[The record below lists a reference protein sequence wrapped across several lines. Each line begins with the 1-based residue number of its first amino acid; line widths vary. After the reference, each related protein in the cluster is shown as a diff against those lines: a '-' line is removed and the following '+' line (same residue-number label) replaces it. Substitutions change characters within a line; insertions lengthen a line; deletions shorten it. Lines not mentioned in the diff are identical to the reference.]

1 MSPIEFILAVAVLLA
16 TPGPTNTL
24 MWLGGFS
31 RGWRHALPLLT
42 AEIAGYLTVVVP
54 VATLAGPLLQQ
65 HPLLMDIAKLA
76 ASAWLLLLA
85 IRLWRRSADAKAPG
99 EVRWLQVYT
108 TTLLNPKALIV
119 ALVLMPPGT
128 LATILPWLALFA
140 ALILVFGGCWIA
152 AGSLVQRFGAGRIGP
167 RLARR
172 VAAVFLVGFALLL
185 AGNAIAS
192 TL

>member
-1 MSPIEFILAVAVLLA
+1 MSPIEFIIAVAVLLA

-31 RGWRHALPLLT
+31 RGWQRALPLLT

-54 VATLAGPLLQQ
+54 VVALAGPLLHQ
-65 HPLLMDIAKLA
+65 HPLLMDIAKLT
-76 ASAWLLLLA
+76 ASAWVLLLA
-85 IRLWRRSADAKAPG
+85 VRLWRRSGDATGPG
-99 EVRWLQVYT
+99 DVSWLQVYT

-119 ALVLMPPGT
+119 ALILMAADPVK
-128 LATILPWLALFA
+128 TILPWLAMFVA
-140 ALILVFGGCWIA
+140 SIVVFGCCWIV
-152 AGSLVQRFGAGRIGP
+152 AGSLVQRLGAGRIGP

-172 VAAVFLVGFALLL
+172 VASVFLVGFALLL

-192 TL
+192 IL